1 MSDNRRIVYTRPD
14 GGVSVVIPAPGVPDD
29 VLRKAIPAD
38 AADVRECTADEIPT
52 DRTFRDAWCGC
63 PVHKVRVDVDKA
75 KQVCHGKRRAARAA
89 EFAPLD
95 VEATI
100 PAKAPQAETKRQGV
114 RDKYAVMQAAIDAAT
129 TVDELRAA
137 AAEVL

>member
-1 MSDNRRIVYTRPD
+1 MSDFRIVYTRPED
-14 GGVSVVIPAPGVPDD
+14 GGVSVVMPAPVVSTAEAAKAVPQGVAFEVVD
-29 VLRKAIPAD
+29 VSA
-38 AADVRECTADEIPT
+38 VTS
-52 DRTFRDAWCGC
+52 DRTFRNAWCGC
-63 PVHKVRVDVDKA
+63 PVDKIKVDVTKA
-75 KQVCHGKRRAARAA
+75 KGICHEKRRAARAA

-100 PAKAPQAETKRQGV
+100 PLFASQAEAKRQGV

-137 AAEVL
+137 AAGVL